1 MKDEMDMAF
10 LEEMPE
16 DEEMMDSEGDFLED
30 EMDSEDASPL
40 AEFSDE
46 EIMEEYEKRGLAE
59 SSEEPVE
66 SEDELDFEE
75 DEEMAEDEMPMA

>member
-1 MKDEMDMAF
+1 MWQLCKFCKGTIECCC
-10 LEEMPE
+10 
-16 DEEMMDSEGDFLED
+16 SGVHVKREGR
-30 EMDSEDASPL
+30 
-40 AEFSDE
+40 DE

-66 SEDELDFEE
+66 DELDFEE

>member
-1 MKDEMDMAF
+1 MKEEMDMAF

-66 SEDELDFEE
+66 DELDFEE
-75 DEEMAEDEMPMA
+75 DEEMAEDEMPMAQM